1 MSENSARG
9 PLPVPSGPDEASQ
22 APDEQVFASECDLV
36 MKGGITSGVVYPLAI
51 VEIAKAFRLRSI
63 GGTSAG
69 AIAAGAAAAAELGR
83 QRHQAG
89 EIASDPRSFDE
100 LARLPDYL
108 GQPADSGAGTRLL
121 AFFKP
126 KTALRPVFRI
136 FTRVIAV
143 RGVGARLRT
152 AARVLLAQYRG
163 WALAVAAVVLAPV
176 LLLPWSAAS
185 LPAAAGLLLLA
196 FVLALAVALW
206 RGARVVVRELP
217 LNAFGVCSGMPEQ
230 DDPHGAEALTC
241 WLSDYFDRLAG
252 QSDAFAGQ
260 RKPLTFGDLKRHG
273 IELRV
278 MTTCLTLGRPFQ
290 LPFGDDGDVREN
302 GRFVFDPERFRE
314 LFPAHV
320 VEWMRAHPR
329 AAGFGGVFR
338 NADMQGFHPL
348 PSPDDLPV
356 IVAVRMS
363 LSFPL
368 LLSAV
373 PLHSVDVRQPLVPGQ
388 KPQTCWFTDGGVG
401 SNFPIHFFD
410 APLPT
415 RPTFGLDL
423 GTAPEGGSDAP
434 SDRVSFPDRNSDA
447 SFSQWKSLSDHAG
460 LGPIL
465 GFLGRVFNVAKDW
478 NHEALANLP
487 GFRDRIGQILLS
499 EREGGLNLTMDRP
512 LIQALTDYG
521 RHAGLQFVRRFG
533 DPRHWSDATTPS
545 KMDWD
550 NHQHIRLRLLLAST
564 SEMLKHL
571 KDSVDTVSARP
582 AEDYRRFF
590 QRTSRKRSYAL
601 KNLGKLDAD
610 PATGHPD
617 TQAGL
622 ASWLLEELLRIAS
635 VLQAVGKGRP
645 PAPPLDLRDG
655 APRPPPELKPRPR
668 I

>member
-1 MSENSARG
+1 MSETSAHA
-9 PLPVPSGPDEASQ
+9 PLPASPVADADSPSTGER
-22 APDEQVFASECDLV
+22 VFARECDLV

-51 VEIAKAFRLRSI
+51 VEIARAFRLRAI

-89 EIASDPRSFDE
+89 EIANNPHGFDE
-100 LARLPDYL
+100 LATLPDYL
-108 GQPADSGAGTRLL
+108 GQPADSGTGTRLL

-126 KTALRPVFRI
+126 KAALRPMFHI
-136 FTRVIAV
+136 FTRIIAV
-143 RGVGARLRT
+143 RGLGARLRT
-152 AARVLLAQYRG
+152 AVYALLAQYWG
-163 WALAVAAVVLAPV
+163 WALAVAAVVLAPL
-176 LLLPWSAAS
+176 LLLPWSVAS
-185 LPAAAGLLLLA
+185 LPAALGLLLLA
-196 FVLALAVALW
+196 FVLALAVAGW

-217 LNAFGVCSGMPEQ
+217 LNAFGACSGMPEQ

-290 LPFGDDGDVREN
+290 LPFGDDDDVREN
-302 GRFVFDPERFRE
+302 GRFAFDPERFRE

-320 VEWMRAHPR
+320 VDWMQAHPR

-338 NADMQGFHPL
+338 NVGMQGLHPL

-373 PLHSVDVRQPLVPGQ
+373 PLHSVDVRQPFSPEQ

-423 GTAPEGGSDAP
+423 GIAPAGGSGAP
-434 SDRVSFPDRNSDA
+434 SARVSFPRTNSDA
-447 SFSQWKSLSDHAG
+447 SFSQWRSLSERAG
-460 LGPIL
+460 MGSIL
-465 GFLGRVFNVAKDW
+465 GFLGRVFSVAKDW

-499 EREGGLNLTMDRP
+499 EHEGGLNLTMP
-512 LIQALTDYG
+512 PALIQALTAYG
-521 RHAGLQFVRRFG
+521 RHAGQQFVERFG
-533 DPRHWSDATTPS
+533 DPAQGGGATPPS

-564 SEMLKHL
+564 SEMLKDL
-571 KDSVDTVSARP
+571 KDSVDTVSTRP

-590 QRTSRKRSYAL
+590 QRSTRKRSYAL
-601 KNLGKLDAD
+601 KGLGKLGVH
-610 PATGHPD
+610 PVTGHPV

-622 ASWLLEELLRIAS
+622 ASWLLEELMRLAGM
-635 VLQAVGKGRP
+635 LQDARTRKP
-645 PAPPLDLRDG
+645 PVDLKEAG
-655 APRPPPELKPRPR
+655 PRPPPELKPRPR